1 MFSAQ
6 TLFAGNRALRLSTW
20 EGTRMSETLTEETLP
35 SYSYNSMDDDEEPF
49 IQKVNK
55 YMWVEHL
62 KF

>member
-49 IQKVNK
+49 IQKVHK
-55 YMWVEHL
+55 SGE
-62 KF
+62 